1 MFPGE
6 SKFGGSAVRE
16 EGVSET
22 RRLSA
27 WGRSSEKVLRGRE
40 GFLSF
45 RSEESPRQESG
56 TRSATLRNF

>member
-6 SKFGGSAVRE
+6 SKFGGCAVRE

-27 WGRSSEKVLRGRE
+27 WGRSSEKQ
-40 GFLSF
+40 F
-45 RSEESPRQESG
+45 SEDGKGS
-56 TRSATLRNF
+56 